1 MKRLITLSCLLALAA
16 PHFLAA
22 QEAGDFTAEATD
34 YSDYFGEPAEST
46 EEGPHSLG
54 EARQQHKAYKLG
66 QTGSVYR
73 RPQEDIHTVQEGDTL
88 WDISE
93 RYFGEPW
100 HWPELWS
107 YNPEITNPHWIYPLD
122 HVRLSSSALDQAP
135 PAATTTAAQTAE
147 PTSAPAFKEP
157 KQGLPDDLA
166 PRVTVPAKMLQDGTV
181 FLRDQG
187 YLDDAAL
194 KASGQII
201 AGPEEHMLLSNSDQV
216 YVQFKPG
223 SKVTPNGQYTIFR
236 TIHKWERDPG
246 EKGTLVRIVGTILLR
261 GYDPSKGV
269 ARGTITEALDPV
281 ERGMDVALMDRRFDL
296 VPPQKNER
304 NIKAQIIAS
313 VQPRQLLSY
322 GNVVFINVGEGHG
335 IKPGNRF
342 FVVRQGDNWLD
353 VLDRPAKEM
362 GNIIEVPPYEPERLP
377 IEVVAEMRVVKVRK
391 NVTIA
396 LITRSDTD
404 VFQGEKV
411 EMRAGY

>member
-16 PHFLAA
+16 PTLLAA

-34 YSDYFGEPAEST
+34 YSDYFGEPAQPAD
-46 EEGPHSLG
+46 EGPHSLG
-54 EARQQHKAYKLG
+54 EARQQHRAYKLG
-66 QTGSVYR
+66 QSGSVYR
-73 RPQEDIHTVQEGDTL
+73 RPDEDIHTVQEGDTL

-122 HVRLSSSALDQAP
+122 RMRLSSRALDAA
-135 PAATTTAAQTAE
+135 PAAVVQTADPNS
-147 PTSAPAFKEP
+147 PTFKEP
-157 KQGLPDDLA
+157 KHVLPDDLA
-166 PRVTVPAKMLQDGTV
+166 PSVTVPAKMLQDGTV

-187 YLDDAAL
+187 YLDDSAL
-194 KASGQII
+194 KSSGKIV

-216 YVQFKPG
+216 YVQFKQGTKIAPG
-223 SKVTPNGQYTIFR
+223 SQYTIFR
-236 TIHKWERDPG
+236 TIHKWERDPD

-261 GYDPSKGV
+261 SYDGSKGM
-269 ARGTITEALDPV
+269 ARGTITESLDPI
-281 ERGMDVALMDRRFDL
+281 ERGMDVAFMDRRFDL

-304 NIKAQIIAS
+304 NIKAEIIAS

-362 GNIIEVPPYEPERLP
+362 GNIVEVPGYKKEKLP
-377 IEVVAEMRVVKVRK
+377 IEVVAELRVVKVRK

-411 EMRAGY
+411 EMRVGY

>member
-16 PHFLAA
+16 PALLAA
-22 QEAGDFTAEATD
+22 QEAGEFTAEATD
-34 YSDYFGEPAEST
+34 YSDYFGEPDRPV

-54 EARQQHKAYKLG
+54 EARQQHRAYKLG
-66 QTGSVYR
+66 QTGSVYK
-73 RPQEDIHTVQEGDTL
+73 RPEEDIHTVQEGDTL

-122 HVRLSSSALDQAP
+122 HVRLSSRALDAA
-135 PAATTTAAQTAE
+135 PAATAQTANPKE
-147 PTSAPAFKEP
+147 PTFKEP
-157 KQGLPDDLA
+157 KQGMPDDLA

-194 KASGQII
+194 KSAGQIV
-201 AGPEEHMLLSNSDQV
+201 AGPEEHMLLSNSDNV
-216 YVQFKPG
+216 YVRFKPG

-236 TIHKWERDPG
+236 TIHKWERDPD

-261 GYDPSKGV
+261 SYDPAKGV
-269 ARGTITEALDPV
+269 ARGTITESLDPV

-304 NIKAQIIAS
+304 NITAHIIAS

-322 GNVVFINVGEGHG
+322 GNVVFIDVGEGHG

-362 GNIIEVPPYEPERLP
+362 GNIIEVPPYKKDELP
-377 IEVVAEMRVVKVRK
+377 TEVVAELRVVKVRK